1 MATLKNMPIVEIIQ
15 CYMLYAYCLALCVWI
30 NDKSN
35 GLDYMKFV
43 ISSVY
48 KTPYSSSFFRI
59 CLLNDSKKGGSV
71 VCVGKVYVV
80 NDMANKYRKKKKKC
94 YALPPIIIMV
104 DLLSMTAKQ

>member
-1 MATLKNMPIVEIIQ
+1 
-15 CYMLYAYCLALCVWI
+15 
-30 NDKSN
+30 
-35 GLDYMKFV
+35 
-43 ISSVY
+43 
-48 KTPYSSSFFRI
+48 
-59 CLLNDSKKGGSV
+59 LNDSKKGGSV